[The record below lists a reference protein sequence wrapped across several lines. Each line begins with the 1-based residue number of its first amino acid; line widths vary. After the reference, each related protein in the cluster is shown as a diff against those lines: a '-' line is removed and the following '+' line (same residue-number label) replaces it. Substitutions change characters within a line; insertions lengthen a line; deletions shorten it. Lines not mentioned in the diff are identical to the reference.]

1 MKEVIKKLLR
11 ESLLFE
17 KLYHGTNRKELNW
30 EDRNESSDFNMLGY
44 GIYLTDIKDEA
55 KYYAKNKT
63 KV

>member
-1 MKEVIKKLLR
+1 MKEVIKNYL
-11 ESLLFE
+11 E
-17 KLYHGTNRKELNW
+17 KVYYLKNYIMGLIEKLNW

>member
-1 MKEVIKKLLR
+1 VVRSYKKLLR

-17 KLYHGTNRKELNW
+17 KLYHGTNRKLNW

-44 GIYLTDIKDEA
+44 NYLTDIKDEA
-55 KYYAKNKT
+55 KYCYKNKA